1 MTEAEI
7 LKQLYE
13 AVIQGNAAAT
23 RTAANQG
30 LEQGMSPLIMIEQG
44 MTTGIKEVGDRF
56 GVGEMF
62 LPEMVSSAE
71 AMEAGLQV
79 LEPHLGQAQGPKKN
93 RILIGTVQGD
103 IHDIGKN
110 IVIALLKV
118 NGFEVID
125 IGRDVP
131 STQFVD
137 KAVDLDVSIIGLSGL
152 LTTSMPMMR
161 DVVQMLEQDGVRN
174 RFKVMIGGGPTSQA
188 YADQIRADGYGETAF
203 SAVSLSN
210 QLLQNR

>member
-1 MTEAEI
+1 MTEADI
-7 LKQLYE
+7 LKQLFD
-13 AVIQGNAAAT
+13 AVIQGNAAALVA
-23 RTAANQG
+23 AANQG
-30 LEQGMSPLIMIEQG
+30 LGEGLSPIIMIEQG
-44 MTTGIKEVGDRF
+44 MTPGIKEVGDRF
-56 GVGEMF
+56 GEGEMF

-79 LEPHLGQAQGPKKN
+79 LESHLGQAEGAKKS

-137 KAVDLDVSIIGLSGL
+137 KAVDLDVAIIGLSGL

-188 YADQIRADGYGETAF
+188 YADKIGADGYGETAF

-210 QLLQNR
+210 QLIQK